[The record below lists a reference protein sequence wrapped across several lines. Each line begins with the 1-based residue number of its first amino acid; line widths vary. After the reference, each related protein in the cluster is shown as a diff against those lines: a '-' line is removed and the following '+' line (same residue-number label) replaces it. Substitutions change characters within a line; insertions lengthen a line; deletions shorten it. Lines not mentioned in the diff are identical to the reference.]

1 MIELMRSST
10 GAGRDRRRLMGGHD
24 GNRPAHHLSL
34 RGQNGNGRPT
44 GTTTLN
50 CQAQSPVR
58 PLDCHDD
65 QGYLPASLRTI
76 LAMIPVSRPVTR
88 LGLMMSG
95 AAARCRRAIFM
106 AVGWLS
112 AIASPALRRRN
123 RYRRFSHNET
133 S

>member
-10 GAGRDRRRLMGGHD
+10 AAVHDRRRLMG
-24 GNRPAHHLSL
+24 
-34 RGQNGNGRPT
+34 
-44 GTTTLN
+44 
-50 CQAQSPVR
+50 
-58 PLDCHDD
+58 
-65 QGYLPASLRTI
+65 GYLPASLRTI